1 MRRWH
6 DQPVPIGTHAPASTS
21 AQSRLLSARVDLL
34 ARQIPA
40 LASGTSVLAAG
51 TAYILIS
58 QHMAAERVLAWLAA
72 VLVLSGIRFAVYRR
86 YTANAYTAE
95 DAPRWALIL
104 SAFSCIA
111 GVLWGLL
118 GVLSFTPDN
127 PFTLAIVAIIL
138 AVIVASGLNSL
149 GPFWPA
155 HLAFA
160 IPCTLPFSISC
171 IASGSPSLVMLGALA
186 IFFLVFTEAYARSIS
201 RSIEKSLRL
210 RFENLD
216 LLRELT
222 AAKDRAEAADLAKTR
237 LLAAVSHD
245 LRQPLHGLG
254 LLAGSIEA
262 AVREPMSDPREA
274 AEIALIAQRMRQ
286 DSEAMEQL
294 VSRLLEASHLED
306 GRIEPRPQPCDIA
319 ALLES
324 IAGSAQDSAR
334 AKGLRIRLFA
344 RACERVH
351 TDAVLLHSAVSN
363 LVSNAIK
370 YTRAGGVLLACRR
383 RRGSLRIEVWDTGI
397 GIPPDELEHVLGEYY
412 RARNADEAE
421 NSSRGFGLGLA
432 IVNRIAGLLGLRLH
446 VRSRLGRGSV
456 FALEIP
462 LTDS

>member
-1 MRRWH
+1 M
-6 DQPVPIGTHAPASTS
+6 PIGFHTPPNASV
-21 AQSRLLSARVDLL
+21 QVRLLTARVDLL

-40 LASGTSVLAAG
+40 LASGTVVLASG
-51 TAYILIS
+51 TAYILIN
-58 QHMAAERVLAWLAA
+58 QQMPVARVLAWLAA
-72 VLVLSGIRFAVYRR
+72 LLVLSGIRVGVYRHYATNT
-86 YTANAYTAE
+86 YTSD

-104 SAFSCIA
+104 SIFSCIA

-118 GVLSFTPDN
+118 GVLFFTPDN
-127 PFTLAIVAIIL
+127 PFTLAIVAIVL

-171 IASGSPSLVMLGALA
+171 MTSGIPSLVMLGALA
-186 IFFLVFTEAYARSIS
+186 VFFLLFTETYARAIS

-222 AAKDRAEAADLAKTR
+222 VAKERAEAADLAKTR

-254 LLAGSIEA
+254 LLAGTVEA

-274 AEIALIAQRMRQ
+274 AEIAAVAQRMRQ

-294 VSRLLEASHLED
+294 VSRLLEASRLED
-306 GRIEPRPQPCDIA
+306 GRIEPKPQPCDIA
-319 ALLES
+319 ALLGS
-324 IAGSAQDSAR
+324 IAASAQEPAR
-334 AKGLRIRLFA
+334 VKGLRVRLFA
-344 RACERVH
+344 RADAWVR
-351 TDAVLLHSAVSN
+351 TDPILMYSAVAN

-370 YTRAGGVLLACRR
+370 YTRTGGVLLACRR
-383 RRGSLRIEVWDTGI
+383 RNGSVRIEVWDTGI
-397 GIPPDELEHVLGEYY
+397 GIPPDEIENVLGEYY
-412 RARNADEAE
+412 RARNADEVE
-421 NSSRGFGLGLA
+421 NSSRGFGLGLS
-432 IVNRIAGLLGLRLH
+432 IVSRVAAMLGLQLQ
-446 VRSRLGRGSV
+446 VRSCLGRGSV
-456 FALEIP
+456 FALEMP
-462 LTDS
+462 GAAQDGP